1 MASEQFDET
10 LRTFRR
16 LLETTTWTGVSPEGK
31 AVAFDILKRILVEA
45 PDMKELYNELG
56 TSFDLPADEVSH
68 LATLSQE
75 EIVASFNKPIHYEQ
89 DWITT
94 YLSYTANH
102 EAPTAFHFWTAC
114 SVISAATK
122 RGVYFDQSY
131 YKIFPNL
138 FIVLV
143 APAGR
148 CRRSVATSIGMRILR
163 EANVTLVLSEKI
175 TPEGLAVA
183 LHNVGE
189 GGKVPCAIHI
199 HASELSVFL
208 GRQQY
213 NEGLIALLTTL
224 YDSPETWEY
233 VTRTKSEVRLAR
245 VFLTMLGATAPD
257 WLADSIP
264 PVAFG
269 GGFLSRT
276 LVVAAPATDRI
287 FPFPVPQDPSLQ
299 SQLVARLRSIAQRS
313 GAFRFTPAAK
323 KWYEEWYDK
332 SRLRQLDGSFISGY
346 YERKQDHII
355 RVATIIALS
364 QEADLEYTP
373 EILERA
379 LKALE
384 DTEPNLPM
392 AFRHIGTTREGKNHE
407 LVLWYFRRNGGA
419 RTQEQLLRS
428 FVGRLSKQEV
438 DRVMD
443 DLRAAN
449 LMERDNDTGEWKLT
463 PRGWE
468 PDSSILA

>member
-1 MASEQFDET
+1 MTEFEET

-16 LLETTTWTGVSPEGK
+16 LLETTNWTGVSPEGK
-31 AVAFDILKRILVEA
+31 GVAFEILSRILEEK
-45 PDMKELYNELG
+45 PEMKELY
-56 TSFDLPADEVSH
+56 DEVAVRLDLSPTEVAR
-68 LATLSQE
+68 LSTLPTA

-94 YLSYTANH
+94 YLAYTANH

-114 SVISAATK
+114 SVISAAAR

-138 FIVLV
+138 FVVLV

-163 EANVTLVLSEKI
+163 EANVTCVLSEKI

-233 VTRTKSEVRLAR
+233 VTRTKSEVRLER
-245 VFLTMLGATAPD
+245 VYLTMLGATAPD

-276 LVVAAPATDRI
+276 LVVAAAATDRV
-287 FPFPVPQDPSLQ
+287 FPFPVPQDPSLSQ
-299 SQLVARLRSIAQRS
+299 QLVTRLRGIAQRS
-313 GAFRFTPAAK
+313 GGFRFTPAAK
-323 KWYEEWYDK
+323 KWYEEWYDR
-332 SRLRQLDGSFISGY
+332 SRARQLDGSFISGY

-355 RVATIIALS
+355 RVASILILS
-364 QEADLEYTP
+364 QEEDLLYTP
-373 EILERA
+373 EVLERA

-384 DTEPNLPM
+384 DLEPNLPM
-392 AFRHIGTTREGKNHE
+392 AFKHIGVTREGKNHDHI
-407 LVLWYFRRNGGA
+407 LWYLRRNGGA
-419 RTQEQLLRS
+419 KPYEEILRS
-428 FVGRLSKQEV
+428 FVGRFSKQEV
-438 DRVMD
+438 DRVIQ
-443 DLRAAN
+443 DLTAAN
-449 LMERDNDTGEWKLT
+449 LMELNHDTREWTLT
-463 PRGWE
+463 PRGLD
-468 PDSSILA
+468 PNSSVFS